1 MKFSFVKH
9 SKKFMILST
18 AIILIGILCAVFMG
32 GFNLG
37 IDFTG
42 GSILTVDLKQT
53 YDIEDLQNCVS
64 NAGEK
69 GFTVFRLDKS
79 GEGTQA
85 QMRIRP
91 QADEAADIAQ
101 RDTIMAKIHE
111 VYPEAELTNV
121 ERIGAV
127 ASASLIKNAVLSV
140 AIAGVLIL
148 LYISIRFEF
157 HFGVSS
163 IICLLHDVLI
173 MMAFVCIFRVEI
185 NSSFIAAVLTIVG
198 YSINNTIVVFDRM
211 REIRKA
217 DPAIE
222 LDELVDSSLRKTLTR
237 SLYTSATTL
246 VTIVI
251 LFILGPSS
259 IKEFA
264 FPIIVGLAAGTYSS
278 LFLAAPMW
286 DMMVRR
292 SKKGIEAEAVPM
304 DKQAKKAEYEKN
316 KNKKAQKAKR
326 K

>member
-1 MKFSFVKH
+1 MAMKFSFVKH

-111 VYPEAELTNV
+111 VYP
-121 ERIGAV
+121 R
-127 ASASLIKNAVLSV
+127 
-140 AIAGVLIL
+140 
-148 LYISIRFEF
+148 
-157 HFGVSS
+157 
-163 IICLLHDVLI
+163 
-173 MMAFVCIFRVEI
+173 
-185 NSSFIAAVLTIVG
+185 
-198 YSINNTIVVFDRM
+198 
-211 REIRKA
+211 
-217 DPAIE
+217 
-222 LDELVDSSLRKTLTR
+222 
-237 SLYTSATTL
+237 
-246 VTIVI
+246 
-251 LFILGPSS
+251 
-259 IKEFA
+259 
-264 FPIIVGLAAGTYSS
+264 
-278 LFLAAPMW
+278 
-286 DMMVRR
+286 
-292 SKKGIEAEAVPM
+292 
-304 DKQAKKAEYEKN
+304 
-316 KNKKAQKAKR
+316 
-326 K
+326 